1 MLRPMGK
8 QLHEGRKSP
17 TGPLWWIVIAPLVT
31 VPATQAWTAGI
42 AQSDACTVSR
52 DFLGGAALCPTETL
66 AMALA
71 PGLINLVPALWLPFG
86 RAVRKTAVVATALG
100 LARFLVPLAAL
111 LTSGPDASVSW
122 GFFPVY
128 PNEPSILVASVGL
141 WLISVLALV
150 LFAREAGR
158 WSRPSI
164 KARLAGLARQWQS
177 MWE

>member
-1 MLRPMGK
+1 MLHPMAK
-8 QLHEGRKSP
+8 RLRDGRKSA
-17 TGPLWWIVIAPLVT
+17 TAPLWWIVVAPLVT

-52 DFLGGAALCPTETL
+52 DFIGGTALCPTETL
-66 AMALA
+66 GVALA
-71 PGLINLVPALWLPFG
+71 PGLINLVPALWLMFG
-86 RAVRKTAVVATALG
+86 KAHRKTAVIATALG

-128 PNEPSILVASVGL
+128 PNEPSILVASFGL
-141 WLISVLALV
+141 WLISLLALV

-158 WSRPSI
+158 SSRPSI
-164 KARLAGLARQWQS
+164 KARIAGLARQWQS